1 MGLQT
6 ENTSE
11 GHYYPDDIAKT
22 RISLLFPAHR
32 PVETHFLPINNS
44 YGLALVKFGE
54 DVFQRD
60 CGHGLTGQ
68 YPPA

>member
-22 RISLLFPAHR
+22 RISLLFPVHR
-32 PVETHFLPINNS
+32 PVETHFLPI
-44 YGLALVKFGE
+44 G
-54 DVFQRD
+54 
-60 CGHGLTGQ
+60 
-68 YPPA
+68 